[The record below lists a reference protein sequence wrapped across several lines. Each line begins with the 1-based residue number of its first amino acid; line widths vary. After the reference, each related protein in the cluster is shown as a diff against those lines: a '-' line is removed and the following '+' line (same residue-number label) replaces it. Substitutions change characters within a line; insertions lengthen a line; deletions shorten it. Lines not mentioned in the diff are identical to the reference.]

1 MTALTLETVV
11 AKVRQIPSLSI
22 VVAELLASF
31 DSEDVDIG
39 YLVGKI
45 SQDQG
50 LAARVLR
57 VANSAFY
64 GLSSR
69 VGSVGEAVT
78 VLGFHAVRSL
88 ALAAGITKVLPHKEG
103 GRFDALAF
111 WQHAVGCGV
120 AARIL
125 ALRAGKNPETAFTA
139 GLLHD
144 IGKLALDTY
153 FREAFDAV
161 LAYRAEHGCLMTEAE
176 HALLG
181 FDHAAVGFEMAR
193 QWHFPPAI
201 QQAIR
206 DHHEPDA
213 AAAFLTDAVHAA
225 EVLCYA
231 LDIGSGGNDRV
242 PQLSARAWQRIGL
255 GWDAIDDCL
264 REIEQTSD
272 GMSLLVT
279 D

>member
-1 MTALTLETVV
+1 MKPLTLATVV
-11 AKVRQIPSLSI
+11 AKVRQIPSLPI

-31 DSEDVDIG
+31 DSDDLDIG

-69 VGSVGEAVT
+69 VGGVGEAVT

-88 ALAAGITKVLPHKEG
+88 ALAAGIVKVLPHKEG
-103 GRFDALAF
+103 GRFDVLAF
-111 WQHAVGCGV
+111 WQHAVACGV
-120 AARIL
+120 AARSL
-125 ALRAGKNPETAFTA
+125 AVRAGRNPETAFTA

-176 HALLG
+176 HAVLG
-181 FDHAAVGFEMAR
+181 FDHAAVGYEMAR

-206 DHHEPDA
+206 DHHQPDDA
-213 AAAFLTDAVHAA
+213 ADFLAAAVHAA

-231 LDIGSGGNDRV
+231 LDIGNGGNDRV
-242 PQLSARAWQRIGL
+242 PPLSARAWGRIGL
-255 GWDAIDDCL
+255 GWEAFDDCL
-264 REIEQTSD
+264 REIEQTSA
-272 GMSLLVT
+272 GMNLLVME
-279 D
+279 